1 MIYFISSFSKTPI
14 AICSLVIGSSLNQIP
29 VALAIACASAGA
41 RSINYDL
48 SDGFCSERSRRLKTA
63 FKFHLDVS
71 HISSGRDLVLHER
84 IIQHGSFV
92 IVLDVL
98 IKRHANSL
106 YQTTFG
112 LYSCKIWIHY
122 CSAVHNR
129 FIIQYLHMT
138 GLFVQF
144 NLHSSCHEWRR

>member
-71 HISSGRDLVLHER
+71 HISSGRVLYCMKELFNIVPLSLYWCSHKASCQFPVPDHLRSVLLQDLV
-84 IIQHGSFV
+84 
-92 IVLDVL
+92 
-98 IKRHANSL
+98 
-106 YQTTFG
+106 
-112 LYSCKIWIHY
+112 HY